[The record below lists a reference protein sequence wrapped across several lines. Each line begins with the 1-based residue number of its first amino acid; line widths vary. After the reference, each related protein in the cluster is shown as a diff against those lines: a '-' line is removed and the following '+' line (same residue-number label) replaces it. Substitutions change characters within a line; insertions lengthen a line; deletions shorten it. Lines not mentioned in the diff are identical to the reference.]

1 MSRGALAAGQR
12 APPYARGGYVNSRT
26 TPMSAFAALSEK
38 RVKART
44 EVPLITERV
53 NVLSGFV

>member
-1 MSRGALAAGQR
+1 
-12 APPYARGGYVNSRT
+12 
-26 TPMSAFAALSEK
+26 MSAFAALSER

-53 NVLSGFV
+53 NVVSGFA

>member
-1 MSRGALAAGQR
+1 M
-12 APPYARGGYVNSRT
+12 NSRT
-26 TPMSAFAALSEK
+26 TLVIAFAALAES

-53 NVLSGFV
+53 SAYSGIV